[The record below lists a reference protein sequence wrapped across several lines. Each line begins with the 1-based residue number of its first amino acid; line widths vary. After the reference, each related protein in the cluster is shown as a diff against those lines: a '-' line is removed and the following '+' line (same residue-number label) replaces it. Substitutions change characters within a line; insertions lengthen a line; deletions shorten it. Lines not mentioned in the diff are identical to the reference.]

1 MLLWGYRPVFK
12 CRPLGHLLQDVVDLA
27 RWLWGPLELK
37 RQAAGS
43 RAGIMRLMLLR
54 SICSRGLPPFSPWL
68 IWDSVQIHLEAFSNA
83 ASIPPTVCSAN
94 VDISTGNL
102 FWLPC
107 DRGTIQKTRVPG
119 ADSYTLYST
128 RNIILQLLL
137 DWPRRV
143 LYWVESGKPLQSMTL
158 DGKTR
163 QEVWRGTWAADTRMA
178 LDLGSASILWTT
190 KGLGKY
196 YTTVQWVES
205 EAICPSFFLV

>member
-1 MLLWGYRPVFK
+1 MRIY
-12 CRPLGHLLQDVVDLA
+12 
-27 RWLWGPLELK
+27 LET
-37 RQAAGS
+37 
-43 RAGIMRLMLLR
+43 
-54 SICSRGLPPFSPWL
+54 FSKAV
-68 IWDSVQIHLEAFSNA
+68 SV
-83 ASIPPTVCSAN
+83 PPTVCSAN

-107 DRGTIQKTRVPG
+107 DRSTIQKTRVPG
-119 ADSYTLYST
+119 PYSYTLYST
-128 RNIILQLLL
+128 GNVILQLLL

-143 LYWVESGKPLQSMTL
+143 LYWVESGRPLQSMTL

-196 YTTVQWVES
+196 YTGVG
-205 EAICPSFFLV
+205 